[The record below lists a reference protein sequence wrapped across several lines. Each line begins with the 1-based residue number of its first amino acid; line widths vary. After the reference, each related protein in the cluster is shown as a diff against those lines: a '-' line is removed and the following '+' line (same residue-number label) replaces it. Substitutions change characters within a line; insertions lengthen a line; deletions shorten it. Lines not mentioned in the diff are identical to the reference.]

1 MDKTLID
8 AISLIKSSP
17 NKKLI
22 LSKLHNNIL
31 TPKEIADLTNIELN
45 NVSSYLRYLK
55 DNNLIICLNEEKKK
69 GRLYQL
75 TDLAIQALKK
85 SVVKI

>member
-8 AISLIKSSP
+8 AISLIKASP

-22 LSKLHNNIL
+22 LKKLLNKIL

-45 NVSSYLRYLK
+45 NISTYLRQLK
-55 DNNLIICLNEEKKK
+55 DNKLIICLNEEKKK

-75 TDLAIQALKK
+75 TNLAIQALNESGIKN
-85 SVVKI
+85 

>member
-22 LSKLHNNIL
+22 LKKLINKIL

-45 NVSSYLRYLK
+45 NVSTYLRQLK
-55 DNNLIICLNEEKKK
+55 DNKLIICLNEERRK

-75 TDLAIQALKK
+75 TDLAILALRESGIKN
-85 SVVKI
+85 